1 MAPYVAIGTLET
13 EQMLCTWMT
22 NTFMFLKGMLAVENE
37 VDQTVVGRI
46 KGMGLKLAV
55 LSRETLY

>member
-1 MAPYVAIGTLET
+1 
-13 EQMLCTWMT
+13 
-22 NTFMFLKGMLAVENE
+22 MFLKGMLAVANE